1 MRQGQQLRVA
11 AAGQV
16 FAPATTATGK
26 GRPPAYRA
34 EAVSLA
40 ANFLGSAG
48 VKGLRIVDLDENSPF
63 DAAWSAED
71 IFGMV
76 RIELTEKPE
85 LISAIAIAGDAAAS
99 RASLRLYQPQRP
111 NLGGAVTLAV
121 LLISVPPA
129 TTGTVGALV
138 AAILP

>member
-16 FAPATTATGK
+16 FAFNLTGTSQL
-26 GRPPAYRA
+26 RP
-34 EAVSLA
+34 VL
-40 ANFLGSAG
+40 
-48 VKGLRIVDLDENSPF
+48 LRCVEVDLDENSPF

-76 RIELTEKPE
+76 RIEPTEKPE
-85 LISAIAIAGDAAAS
+85 LISAIAIAGDSAS
-99 RASLRLYQPQRP
+99 RASLRLCQPQRP
-111 NLGGAVTLAV
+111 SLGGAVALAV

-138 AAILP
+138 AAILR